1 MASDMQIG
9 LALGGGGARG
19 MAHILVLEV
28 FDELGLKPSV
38 IAGTSIGAIIGAGY
52 ASGIS
57 GRELREQSI
66 AFYSRRREV
75 LSRLWRSRP
84 LGFKDLI
91 RGRLLSAQFDPELII
106 DQFVPGS
113 EKFPETFEELQIRLK
128 VIACDFYGWSETVIE
143 QGPLRPAI
151 AASIAIPSVFKS
163 MPIAGRMQ
171 IDGGV
176 FNPLPFDHV
185 ADADLVIACDV
196 AGGPIG
202 EPDVAPGLLETV
214 VGAAQIS
221 MQAVTAEKLKWH
233 QPDILVRPDINGFFV
248 LDFFRTAE
256 ILELNEGLKDEL
268 KQRIDHAVNSPFAEP
283 RTLAVV
289 G

>member
-1 MASDMQIG
+1 
-9 LALGGGGARG
+9 
-19 MAHILVLEV
+19 
-28 FDELGLKPSV
+28 
-38 IAGTSIGAIIGAGY
+38 
-52 ASGIS
+52 
-57 GRELREQSI
+57 
-66 AFYSRRREV
+66 
-75 LSRLWRSRP
+75 
-84 LGFKDLI
+84 
-91 RGRLLSAQFDPELII
+91 
-106 DQFVPGS
+106 
-113 EKFPETFEELQIRLK
+113 
-128 VIACDFYGWSETVIE
+128 
-143 QGPLRPAI
+143 
-151 AASIAIPSVFKS
+151 
-163 MPIAGRMQ
+163 MQ

>member
-1 MASDMQIG
+1 MTSDVQIG

-19 MAHILVLEV
+19 MAHILVCEV
-28 FDELGLKPSV
+28 FDELGLKPAV
-38 IAGTSIGAIIGAGY
+38 IAGTSIGAVIGAGY
-52 ASGIS
+52 ASGMS
-57 GRELREQSI
+57 GREMHEQSV

-75 LSRLWRSRP
+75 LTRLWRARP
-84 LGFKDLI
+84 LGITDVL

-113 EKFPETFEELQIRLK
+113 ERFPETFEELQIKLK
-128 VIACDFYGWSETVIE
+128 VISCDFYGWSETVTE

-151 AASIAIPSVFKS
+151 AASIAIPSVFKPA
-163 MPIAGRMQ
+163 PIDGRMQ
-171 IDGGV
+171 IDGGA
-176 FNPLPFDHV
+176 FNSLPFDHV
-185 ADADLVIACDV
+185 AEADLVIACDV

-202 EPDVAPGLLETV
+202 EPEVQPGLWETV
-214 VGAAQIS
+214 IGAAQIS
-221 MQAVTAEKLKWH
+221 MQAITAEKLKWH

-256 ILELNEGLKDEL
+256 ILDLNEGLKDEL

>member
-1 MASDMQIG
+1 MASEMQIG

-19 MAHILVLEV
+19 MAHILVCEV

-52 ASGIS
+52 ASGLS
-57 GRELREQSI
+57 GREMREQAV
-66 AFYSRRREV
+66 AFYSQKREV
-75 LSRLWRSRP
+75 LTRLWRARP
-84 LGFKDLI
+84 LGIADVL

-113 EKFPETFEELQIRLK
+113 EKFPETFEELQIKLK
-128 VIACDFYGWSETVIE
+128 VISCDFYGWSETVTE
-143 QGPLRPAI
+143 RGPLRPAI
-151 AASIAIPSVFKS
+151 AGSIAIPSVFKPS
-163 MPIAGRMQ
+163 PIDGRMQ
-171 IDGGV
+171 IDGGA

-185 ADADLVIACDV
+185 AEADLVIACDV

-202 EPDVAPGLLETV
+202 EPDNTPGLLETV
-214 VGAAQIS
+214 IGAAQIS
-221 MQAVTAEKLKWH
+221 MQAITAEKLKWS

-248 LDFFRTAE
+248 LDFFRTAD
-256 ILELNEGLKDEL
+256 ILDLNEGLKDEL
-268 KQRIDHAVNSPFAEP
+268 KQRLDHAVNSPFAEP
-283 RTLAVV
+283 RALAVV

>member
-19 MAHILVLEV
+19 MAHILVCEA

-38 IAGTSIGAIIGAGY
+38 IAGTSIGAVIGAGY

-57 GRELREQSI
+57 GREMHEQSV
-66 AFYSRRREV
+66 AFYSKKREV
-75 LSRLWRSRP
+75 LTRLWRARP
-84 LGFKDLI
+84 LGITDVL

-113 EKFPETFEELQIRLK
+113 DRFPETFEELQIRLK
-128 VIACDFYGWSETVIE
+128 VISCDFYGWSETVTE

-151 AASIAIPSVFKS
+151 AASIAIPSVFKPA
-163 MPIAGRMQ
+163 PIGGRVQ
-171 IDGGV
+171 IDGGA

-185 ADADLVIACDV
+185 AEADLVIACDV

-202 EPDVAPGLLETV
+202 EPDVTPGLLETV
-214 VGAAQIS
+214 IGAAQVS
-221 MQAVTAEKLKWH
+221 MQAITAEKLKWH
-233 QPDILVRPDINGFFV
+233 QPDILVRPDINNFFV

-256 ILELNEGLKDEL
+256 ILDLNESLKDEL

-283 RTLAVV
+283 RALSVV

>member
-1 MASDMQIG
+1 MALDIQIG

-19 MAHILVLEV
+19 MAHILVCEV
-28 FDELGLKPSV
+28 FDELGLTPSV

-57 GRELREQSI
+57 GREMHEQAV
-66 AFYSRRREV
+66 AFYSRKREV
-75 LSRLWRSRP
+75 LSRLWRARP
-84 LGFKDLI
+84 LAFKDLI

-113 EKFPETFEELQIRLK
+113 EKFPATFEELQIRLK

-143 QGPLRPAI
+143 KGPLRPAI
-151 AASIAIPSVFKS
+151 AASIAIPSVFK
-163 MPIAGRMQ
+163 PAQINGRMQ

-185 ADADLVIACDV
+185 AEADLVIACDV

-214 VGAAQIS
+214 IGAAQIS
-221 MQAVTAEKLKWH
+221 MQAITAEKLKWQ

-248 LDFFRTAE
+248 LDFFRTEE
-256 ILELNEGLKDEL
+256 ILDLNEGLKDEL
-268 KQRIDHAVNSPFAEP
+268 KQRIDHAIHSPFSEP
-283 RTLAVV
+283 GTLAVV

>member
-19 MAHILVLEV
+19 MAHILVCEV
-28 FDELGLKPSV
+28 FDELGLKPAM

-57 GRELREQSI
+57 GREMREQSV
-66 AFYSRRREV
+66 AFYSQKREV
-75 LSRLWRSRP
+75 LTRLWRARP
-84 LGFKDLI
+84 LGVTDVL

-113 EKFPETFEELQIRLK
+113 DRFPETFEELQIKLK
-128 VIACDFYGWSETVIE
+128 VISCDFYGWSETVTE
-143 QGPLRPAI
+143 QGPLKPAI
-151 AASIAIPSVFKS
+151 AASIAIPSVFKPA
-163 MPIAGRMQ
+163 PIDGRMQ
-171 IDGGV
+171 IDGGA

-185 ADADLVIACDV
+185 AEADLVIACDV

-202 EPDVAPGLLETV
+202 EPEVPPGLWETV
-214 VGAAQIS
+214 IGAAQIS
-221 MQAVTAEKLKWH
+221 MQAITAEKLKWH

-248 LDFFRTAE
+248 LDFLRTAE
-256 ILELNEGLKDEL
+256 ILDINESLKDEL
-268 KQRIDHAVNSPFAEP
+268 KQRLDHAVNSPFAEP
-283 RTLAVV
+283 GSLAVV
-289 G
+289 S

>member
-1 MASDMQIG
+1 MASDIQIG

-19 MAHILVLEV
+19 MAHILVCEA

-57 GRELREQSI
+57 GREMRELSV
-66 AFYSRRREV
+66 AFYSQKREV
-75 LSRLWRSRP
+75 LSRLWRARP
-84 LGFKDLI
+84 LGFKDII

-113 EKFPETFEELQIRLK
+113 ERFPETFEDLQIRLK

-143 QGPLRPAI
+143 QGPLKPAV
-151 AASIAIPSVFKS
+151 AASIALPSVFKPT
-163 MPIAGRMQ
+163 PIDGRMQ

-185 ADADLVIACDV
+185 AEADLVIASDV
-196 AGGPIG
+196 AGGPVG
-202 EPDVAPGLLETV
+202 EPDYQSGLLETV

-221 MQAVTAEKLKWH
+221 MQAITAEKLKWH

-248 LDFFRTAE
+248 LDFFKTAD
-256 ILELNEGLKDEL
+256 ILELNEGLKDDL
-268 KQRIDHAVNSPFAEP
+268 KQRIDNAVNSPFTEP
-283 RTLAVV
+283 RSLAVV
-289 G
+289 A

>member
-1 MASDMQIG
+1 MASDIQIG

-19 MAHILVLEV
+19 MAHILVCEV

-57 GRELREQSI
+57 GREMHEQAV

-75 LSRLWRSRP
+75 LSKLWRARP

-143 QGPLRPAI
+143 KGPLRPAI

-163 MPIAGRMQ
+163 TPIDGRMQ

-185 ADADLVIACDV
+185 ADTDLVIACDV

-202 EPDVAPGLLETV
+202 EPNVAPGLLETV
-214 VGAAQIS
+214 IGAAQIS
-221 MQAVTAEKLKWH
+221 MQAITAEKLKWH
-233 QPDILVRPDINGFFV
+233 QPDILVRPDINGFFI
-248 LDFFRTAE
+248 LDFFRTEE
-256 ILELNEGLKDEL
+256 ILNLNEGLKDEL
-268 KQRIDHAVNSPFAEP
+268 KQRIDHAIHSPFSEP
-283 RTLAVV
+283 RHLAIV

>member
-19 MAHILVLEV
+19 MAHILVCEV

-38 IAGTSIGAIIGAGY
+38 IAGTSIGAIIGTGY

-57 GRELREQSI
+57 GREMREQSI
-66 AFYSRRREV
+66 DFYSRRREV
-75 LSRLWRSRP
+75 LSRLWRARP

-143 QGPLRPAI
+143 HGPLKPAI

-163 MPIAGRMQ
+163 APIAGRMQ

-268 KQRIDHAVNSPFAEP
+268 KQRIDHAIHSPFSEP
-283 RTLAVV
+283 GTLAVV

>member
-19 MAHILVLEV
+19 MAHILVFEV

-38 IAGTSIGAIIGAGY
+38 IAGTSIGAIIGTGY

-57 GRELREQSI
+57 GREMREQSI
-66 AFYSRRREV
+66 DFYSRRREV
-75 LSRLWRSRP
+75 LSRLWRARP

-143 QGPLRPAI
+143 QGLLRPAI

>member
-57 GRELREQSI
+57 GREMREQSI
-66 AFYSRRREV
+66 DFYSRRREV

>member
-1 MASDMQIG
+1 MTSDMQIG

-19 MAHILVLEV
+19 MAHILVCEV
-28 FDELGLKPSV
+28 FDELGLKPAV
-38 IAGTSIGAIIGAGY
+38 IAGTSIGAVIGAGY
-52 ASGIS
+52 ASGMS
-57 GRELREQSI
+57 GREMHEQSV

-75 LSRLWRSRP
+75 LTRLWRARP
-84 LGFKDLI
+84 LGITDVL

-113 EKFPETFEELQIRLK
+113 ERFPETFEELQIKLK
-128 VIACDFYGWSETVIE
+128 VISCDFYGWSETVTE

-151 AASIAIPSVFKS
+151 AASIAIPSVFKPA
-163 MPIAGRMQ
+163 PIDGRMQ
-171 IDGGV
+171 IDGGA

-185 ADADLVIACDV
+185 AEADLVIACDV

-202 EPDVAPGLLETV
+202 EPEVQPGLWETV
-214 VGAAQIS
+214 IGAAQIS
-221 MQAVTAEKLKWH
+221 MQAITAEKLKWH

-248 LDFFRTAE
+248 LDFFKTAE
-256 ILELNEGLKDEL
+256 ILDLNEGLKDEL

>member
-19 MAHILVLEV
+19 MAHILVCEV
-28 FDELGLKPSV
+28 FDELGLKPAV

-57 GRELREQSI
+57 GREMRELAV
-66 AFYSRRREV
+66 AFYSQKREV
-75 LSRLWRSRP
+75 LTRLWRARP
-84 LGFKDLI
+84 LGITDVL

-113 EKFPETFEELQIRLK
+113 ERFPETFEELQIRLK
-128 VIACDFYGWSETVIE
+128 VISCDFYGWSETITE
-143 QGPLRPAI
+143 QGPLKPAI
-151 AASIAIPSVFKS
+151 AGSIAIPSVFKPA
-163 MPIAGRMQ
+163 PIDGRMQ
-171 IDGGV
+171 IDGGA
-176 FNPLPFDHV
+176 FNPLPFDHI
-185 ADADLVIACDV
+185 AEADLVIACDV

-202 EPDVAPGLLETV
+202 EPDDPPGLLETV
-214 VGAAQIS
+214 IGAAQIS
-221 MQAVTAEKLKWH
+221 MQAITAEKLKWH

-268 KQRIDHAVNSPFAEP
+268 KQRIDHAVNSPFAEAH
-283 RTLAVV
+283 TLAVV

>member
-19 MAHILVLEV
+19 MAHILVCEA
-28 FDELGLKPSV
+28 FDELGLKPAV

-57 GRELREQSI
+57 GREMREQAV
-66 AFYSRRREV
+66 AFYSQKREV
-75 LSRLWRSRP
+75 LSRLWRVRP
-84 LGFKDLI
+84 LGFKDVI

-113 EKFPETFEELQIRLK
+113 ERFPETFEELQIRLK

-143 QGPLRPAI
+143 QGPLKPAI
-151 AASIAIPSVFKS
+151 AASIAIPSVFK
-163 MPIAGRMQ
+163 PAPVDGRMQ

-185 ADADLVIACDV
+185 DETDLVIACDV

-214 VGAAQIS
+214 IGAAQIS
-221 MQAVTAEKLKWH
+221 MQAITAEKLKWH
-233 QPDILVRPDINGFFV
+233 QPDILVRPDINGFFI
-248 LDFFRTAE
+248 LDFFRTAD
-256 ILELNEGLKDEL
+256 ILDLNEGLKDEL
-268 KQRIDHAVNSPFAEP
+268 KQRVDHAVNSPFAEP
-283 RTLAVV
+283 RTLAGV

>member
-1 MASDMQIG
+1 MTSDVQIG

-19 MAHILVLEV
+19 MAHILVCEV
-28 FDELGLKPSV
+28 FDELGLKPAV
-38 IAGTSIGAIIGAGY
+38 IAGTSIGAVIGAGY
-52 ASGIS
+52 ASGMS
-57 GRELREQSI
+57 GREMHEQSV

-75 LSRLWRSRP
+75 LTRLWRARP
-84 LGFKDLI
+84 LGITDVL

-113 EKFPETFEELQIRLK
+113 ERFPETFEELQIKLK
-128 VIACDFYGWSETVIE
+128 VISCDFYGWSETVTE

-151 AASIAIPSVFKS
+151 AASIAIPSVFKPA
-163 MPIAGRMQ
+163 PIDGRMQ
-171 IDGGV
+171 IDGGA

-185 ADADLVIACDV
+185 AEADLVIACDV

-202 EPDVAPGLLETV
+202 EPEVQPGLWETV
-214 VGAAQIS
+214 IGAAQIS
-221 MQAVTAEKLKWH
+221 MQAITAEKLKWH

-256 ILELNEGLKDEL
+256 ILDLNEGLKDEL